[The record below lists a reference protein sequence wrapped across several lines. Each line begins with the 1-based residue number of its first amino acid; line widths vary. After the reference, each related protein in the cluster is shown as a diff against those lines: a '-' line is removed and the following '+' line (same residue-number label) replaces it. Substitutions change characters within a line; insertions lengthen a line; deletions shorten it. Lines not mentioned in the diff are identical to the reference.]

1 MYEFTIA
8 VCNFHGMNYKSI
20 LYFLLKNVYVIQV
33 LENDIIIGITLNL
46 CHIIKIINQTTAK

>member
-1 MYEFTIA
+1 
-8 VCNFHGMNYKSI
+8 MNYKSI